1 MKRIYTTANGKNMSM
16 DSLRLANED
25 TIAVGNMKVNA
36 RGDQLGPGGVP
47 IATRQQ
53 AVNQYYNLH
62 TPIVDGS
69 IKSGPI
75 GIIEDNPAPVTDTP
89 PAPQEIGR
97 AHV

>member
-69 IKSGPI
+69 DRKSTRLNSSHIPLSRM
-75 GIIEDNPAPVTDTP
+75 PSSA
-89 PAPQEIGR
+89 
-97 AHV
+97 